1 MYWVEWGN
9 ISASKKSWSS
19 IYTKFISGPWP
30 LAESSSAH
38 LKCYLLRHVASE
50 TLNTYRQVFQL
61 QLANCVVRFD
71 VLGDQGE
78 LKVCI
83 LKHGVSLL
91 PVRPVLGALDLKVA
105 ATQAERSGG
114 YWGSRLEE
122 KKKFQVCGRRLTD
135 PFSMTRLSIT
145 TPRLLCS
152 HTISQKFPHVFG
164 RGPWNR
170 KAAV

>member
-1 MYWVEWGN
+1 MREYFC
-9 ISASKKSWSS
+9 IKKSWSS

-30 LAESSSAH
+30 QAQLFARPECLSETSFW
-38 LKCYLLRHVASE
+38 HVALERS
-50 TLNTYRQVFQL
+50 NTYRQIFQL
-61 QLANCVVRFD
+61 QLTNCVVRFD

-83 LKHGVSLL
+83 FKHSVSLL
-91 PVRPVLGALDLKVA
+91 PVRPVLGALDLEVDT
-105 ATQAERSGG
+105 TQAERWRG
-114 YWGSRLEE
+114 YWDWRWGWRQKL
-122 KKKFQVCGRRLTD
+122 KACGRRLTD
-135 PFSMTRLSIT
+135 PFSMTRFSIT

-164 RGPWNR
+164 RGPWKR